1 MNKDMGVAETC
12 REYLRMLLRAV
23 TVFYILMVAGIM
35 PFYYKRETAYGAIG
49 SNKSSFFQKWGFIAA
64 RMLLVILAAYV
75 VFSLFCWYREN
86 RRQKGKLSLLINLFL
101 DDLSLTDK
109 FACFY
114 AVALCMS
121 YYYTAYR
128 DTAAMGTDGWY
139 MGFFP
144 QLLFLLSYFA
154 ISRFTKKK
162 ERVWGLTAML
172 GVSLVVFLLG
182 VLNRYEVN
190 PLHMTSSGPGFI
202 STIGNINWYCGY
214 WSVLFPLGAGL
225 FLFMRRKE
233 TGRSEKLRYGLAAL
247 TLFTGFAT
255 GISQGSDSGILAM
268 IALLVLCGC
277 LSVGSRELFCRY
289 LELLRMFC
297 LSAMALGLVQLLFPT
312 RNQYVTAAYR
322 ILVQTPYVLIAAIVL
337 LILRF
342 FLGRQ
347 KGEKIFRTVRIIWW
361 CLMGLLGAAFVLF
374 VILIVCNTKNPGSIG
389 GLSQYAIFT
398 FDEKWGSSRGATWSI
413 GVQTWLS
420 QDTLHRLVGVGP
432 DCMAAYIYSG
442 QDEAL
447 LSATQAS
454 FGNHRLT
461 NAHGELL
468 SVLVNMGVFGVI
480 GFGGMLLTAVGRF
493 LRKSRTQ
500 VWCAACGL
508 GIFCYMVNNLFSFWQ
523 IMNIS
528 QMFIVLGL
536 GEGFLRDGRE
546 A

>member
-1 MNKDMGVAETC
+1 
-12 REYLRMLLRAV
+12 
-23 TVFYILMVAGIM
+23 
-35 PFYYKRETAYGAIG
+35 
-49 SNKSSFFQKWGFIAA
+49 
-64 RMLLVILAAYV
+64 
-75 VFSLFCWYREN
+75 
-86 RRQKGKLSLLINLFL
+86 
-101 DDLSLTDK
+101 
-109 FACFY
+109 
-114 AVALCMS
+114 
-121 YYYTAYR
+121 
-128 DTAAMGTDGWY
+128 
-139 MGFFP
+139 
-144 QLLFLLSYFA
+144 
-154 ISRFTKKK
+154 
-162 ERVWGLTAML
+162 
-172 GVSLVVFLLG
+172 
-182 VLNRYEVN
+182 
-190 PLHMTSSGPGFI
+190 MTSSGPGFI

-225 FLFMRRKE
+225 FLFVRRKE
-233 TGRSEKLRYGLAAL
+233 TGRSEKLCYGLAAL

-289 LELLRMFC
+289 LELLLMFC

-322 ILVQTPYVLIAAIVL
+322 ILVQTPYVLIAAVVL

-347 KGEKIFRTVRIIWW
+347 KGEKIFRAVRIIWW

-389 GLSQYAIFT
+389 SLSQYAIFT

-447 LSATQAS
+447 LSTTQAS

-480 GFGGMLLTAVGRF
+480 GFGGMLLTAVWRL

-500 VWCAACGL
+500 VLCAACGL